1 MPSLLPP
8 LLLTSEPNS
17 FARKTFETRI
27 PRIVNETLA
36 ANDFPPAIIANLRA
50 LHDEIIGGALQP
62 LIENAPDKNFWN
74 DSARAFIGKTWLDV
88 PWFWA
93 EAFFYRRILEATRYF
108 QPGEWHK
115 RDPYAN
121 QKLNELDAA
130 MPVLHNALAN
140 LPDNDAEIFR
150 ALMHADLWGNRI
162 DLSLWGGKTI
172 AALRVRARRE
182 NDHDYLLV
190 DDTARVW
197 EHLTL
202 TPTLSLAGRG
212 SARVDFVCDNAGT
225 EIAFDLALADFLLR
239 VNRAQQIVLHLKAQ
253 PLFVSDAMIADVEHT
268 LVAFAQADARELRDL
283 AARIQIA
290 RTENRMI
297 LTDHFFWT
305 TYHFFHEFPDD
316 LRADLAR
323 ARLVIVKGDANYRRL
338 IGDCKWNPLTPFALA
353 TDYFP
358 APVVAIRTLKG
369 ELIVGLRDGDAERV
383 RAQDPDWLVN
393 GSRGV
398 IQFHKF

>member
-1 MPSLLPP
+1 MSPRHRVSASKMKTLPP

-27 PRIVNETLA
+27 PCIVDETIN
-36 ANDFPPAIIANLRA
+36 ANDFPPAIDANLRA
-50 LHDEIIGGALQP
+50 LHDEIIGGALEP
-62 LIENAPDKNFWN
+62 LCEDAPDKNFWN
-74 DSARAFIGKTWLDV
+74 DSARAFSGKTWLDV

-93 EAFFYRRILEATRYF
+93 EAFFYRRVLEATRYF
-108 QPGEWHK
+108 QPGDWYH

-121 QKLNELDAA
+121 QKQHELDAA
-130 MPVLHNALAN
+130 IPALHHALAN
-140 LPDNDAEIFR
+140 LPSDDAEIFR

-172 AALRVRARRE
+172 AGMRARRA

-190 DDTARVW
+190 DNTLRVW
-197 EHLTL
+197 EHLQ
-202 TPTLSLAGRG
+202 SHA
-212 SARVDFVCDNAGT
+212 ARVDFICDNAGT

-239 VNRAQQIVLHLKAQ
+239 ANRAEKIVLHLKAQ
-253 PLFVSDAMIADVEHT
+253 PMFVSDAMIADVEHT
-268 LVAFAQADARELRDL
+268 LSAFAQAEARGLREL
-283 AARIQIA
+283 AARLDRA
-290 RTENRMI
+290 RAENRMV

-305 TYHFFHEFPDD
+305 TYNFFHAFPDD

-338 IGDCKWNPLTPFALA
+338 IGDCHWRA
-353 TDYFP
+353 TASFENAVNYFP

-369 ELIVGLRDGDAERV
+369 ELIVGLRDGDAERIH
-383 RAQDPDWLVN
+383 AQDPDWLVN

-398 IQFHKF
+398 IQFYNF